1 MTLTNNEL
9 IAYLLQ
15 EKGGDAMKGAIR
27 AKGHC
32 PVCQGSF
39 TEVKKLGFICAEHK
53 TVPNRFYIDL
63 FHKGQ
68 RIRLFS
74 DKHGQAIDTY
84 QRASSLLSH
93 INYEIQNRTFDPTRY
108 VKQDLE
114 KFYVSTLLD
123 KFLTFKI
130 DSIAPSYKKDYRR
143 FVQIAKDYFGGTD
156 ARELRKIDIINY
168 REHLAKNFDF
178 SEKTVKNILDNFKTF
193 LNYLKSD
200 LEILD
205 VVPSFPVIG
214 VPQPKIT
221 WLTQELQQKVFEVVP
236 DDHKPIFA
244 FLMLHGCRP
253 SEARALKC
261 KDIDLEHGVITISS
275 TFSGRV
281 FLERRK
287 GRNSKDSTIPLHPE
301 LLPYITDRIKNNL
314 PNAYVFVNS
323 KTGKHYSENSLRRIW
338 DDIREKVGLSQSIRL
353 YDATRHSVASQ
364 LANKGIP
371 LLNVAKLLGH
381 SSTKM
386 AEKYYIHTDV
396 GRLKADIINLSLK
409 DQTVTKP
416 SPAEKVVL

>member
-1 MTLTNNEL
+1 M
-9 IAYLLQ
+9 ISYLLQ
-15 EKGGDAMKGAIR
+15 ENGEEKMKGTIR
-27 AKGHC
+27 AKGNC
-32 PVCQGSF
+32 PVCQGKF
-39 TEVKKLGFICAEHK
+39 IEIKRFGYICAEHK
-53 TVPNRFYIDL
+53 TVPNRFYIDI
-63 FHKGQ
+63 FHTGQ

-84 QRASSLLSH
+84 QRASNLLNH
-93 INYEIQNRTFDPTRY
+93 INYEIQNHSFDPTRY

-143 FVQIAKDYFGGTD
+143 YVQIAKDYFGGTD

-168 REHLAKNFDF
+168 KEHISKNFNF
-178 SEKTVKNILDNFKTF
+178 GEKTIKNILDNFKTF

-205 VVPSFPVIG
+205 VVPSFPVIN

-221 WLTQELQQKVFEVVP
+221 WLTKELQQKVFDTVP
-236 DDHKPIFA
+236 DIHKPIFA

-253 SEARALKC
+253 GEARALKC
-261 KDIDLEHGVITISS
+261 KDIDLDHGVITISS

-281 FLERRK
+281 FMERRK

-314 PNAYVFVNS
+314 PDAYVFVNP
-323 KTGKHYSENSLRRIW
+323 KNGKHYYENSLRRIW
-338 DDIREKVGLSQSIRL
+338 DNIREKVGLSQSIRL
-353 YDATRHSVASQ
+353 YDATRHSIASQ
-364 LANKGIP
+364 LVNSGVPIF
-371 LLNVAKLLGH
+371 NVSKLLGH
-381 SSTKM
+381 SSIKM
-386 AEKYYIHTDV
+386 AEKYYAHTDV
-396 GRLKADIINLSLK
+396 GWLKADITNLSLK
-409 DQTVTKP
+409 DQTVTRP
-416 SPAEKVVL
+416 SPAEKMVL